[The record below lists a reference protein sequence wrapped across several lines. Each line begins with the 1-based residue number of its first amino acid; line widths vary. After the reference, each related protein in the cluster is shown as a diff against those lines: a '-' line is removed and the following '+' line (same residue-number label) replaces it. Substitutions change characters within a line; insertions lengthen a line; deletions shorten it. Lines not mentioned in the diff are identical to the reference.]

1 MTGIIKVDTIQNN
14 GGTTAMTLDSSGRI
28 RTAERPFIRLKGN
41 SAAEV
46 TSQGTGEVYTNW
58 DVEDSKDITW
68 DSSNGRIT
76 VPVDG
81 LYLLTPTFYIWANN
95 AASHSVLIRIN
106 GTTYHEYI
114 LEFVNFSG
122 RIDETIG
129 QAATLNLSA
138 NDYIDFYCNADIYGG
153 SNHTICQMVYL
164 G

>member
-1 MTGIIKVDTIQNN
+1 MSKLYVDE
-14 GGTTAMTLDSSGRI
+14 I
-28 RTAERPFIRLKGN
+28 RPKTDGNQVIMPERPFIKLKGN
-41 SAAEV
+41 LASEA
-46 TSQGTGEVYTNW
+46 TTHGTTEIYTNW

-68 DSSNGRIT
+68 NSSNGRIT

-95 AASHSVLIRIN
+95 AASHSVIMRIN
-106 GTTYHEYI
+106 GTAYQEYI

-129 QAATLNLSA
+129 QASTLNLSA
-138 NDYIDFYCNADIYGG
+138 NDYIDFSCAADIYGG
-153 SNHTICQMVYL
+153 TNHTKCQMVYL